1 MSPINIPPEGKGQI
15 TLHGYCFI
23 QAEKAYKECLIIEA
37 SSVTQSAVVHVLGSL
52 YMQTV
57 HFRNI
62 ANIALKYDDGT
73 IAQNF
78 GAPRTSRPESLDF
91 IESVYTQ
98 EFDEYSD
105 ANPGL

>member
-1 MSPINIPPEGKGQI
+1 MSPINIPPEGKGTI
-15 TLHGYCFI
+15 SLRGYCFI
-23 QAEKAYKECLIIEA
+23 NGAYRECLILEA
-37 SSVTQSAVVHVLGSL
+37 SSLTQSARVQVLGSL
-52 YMQTV
+52 FVRDIT
-57 HFRNI
+57 FRNI